1 MKVLIC
7 SDTHRR
13 HDKFIK
19 VVEQEGPFDLLI
31 HCGDTEGGEYLI
43 SEVAGCPCEIVAGNN
58 DFFGDLP
65 REALFELGGRKV
77 WVTHGHNY
85 YVMLDTAFIAEEAQ
99 SRGAGVVMFGHT
111 HRPLIEEAGVLCINP
126 GSISYPRQ
134 HDHRPSYIILT
145 IDENDVWD
153 LQLKYL

>member
-13 HDKFIK
+13 HDNFLK
-19 VVEQEGPFDLLI
+19 VVEKEGPLDLLI
-31 HCGDTEGGEYLI
+31 HLGDTEGGEYLI
-43 SEVAGCPCEIVAGNN
+43 SEAAGCLSKIVAGNN

-65 REALFELGGRKV
+65 RELTFELGGRKV
-77 WVTHGHNY
+77 WLTHGHNY
-85 YVMLDTAFIAEEAQ
+85 YVMLDTAFIVEEAQ
-99 SRGAGVVMFGHT
+99 ARGVNVVMFGHT
-111 HRPLIEEAGVLCINP
+111 HRPIIEEAGVLCINP

-134 HDHRPSYIILT
+134 SGRQPSYIILT

-153 LQLKYL
+153 LQIKYL